1 MIVHRVQVR
10 TYLHECTH
18 EVCTCMYVH
27 ALCICM
33 HTQHIRTH
41 TMYVCIHHAIMDFLS
56 LLCALRLSL
65 LAAELNF
72 SKHLPLQQIVA
83 EKGDRITAMKAQQ
96 AVGRLK
102 REEALLSNYVSKTKA
117 LERCVYSP
125 V

>member
-1 MIVHRVQVR
+1 
-10 TYLHECTH
+10 
-18 EVCTCMYVH
+18 MYMHYV
-27 ALCICM
+27 LVCICM
-33 HTQHIRTH
+33 YTQHIRTH
-41 TMYVCIHHAIMDFLS
+41 TMFVCIHHAIMDFLS

-83 EKGDRITAMKAQQ
+83 EKGDCITAMKVQQ